1 MISVVQAVRVGMLI
15 WSFRNF
21 ILFRASYAIIKTGA
35 FCVFMFTMML
45 TFCVQEN
52 DDVMAAVRI
61 PLAYSACTQ

>member
-1 MISVVQAVRVGMLI
+1 
-15 WSFRNF
+15 
-21 ILFRASYAIIKTGA
+21 
-35 FCVFMFTMML
+35 MFTMML